1 VLIRYSRPR
10 VRPPASVALRL
21 RRSHP
26 LASGL
31 VGLFVTGGQ
40 FGLGRDVV
48 TGALLS
54 GTSSPTVGLTPDG
67 PALDTTGAAFAEV
80 PHNVAWNVTGDI
92 TVAWRGVVR
101 SIASFGYFFGKIP
114 AGGGGGANTPFSF
127 EFTNPTSGKIMMS
140 RSNTGVLPFRVWQSG
155 SLLITANAL
164 STFSVSGSG
173 AIQNAPAFY
182 LNGVLDAAT
191 PTSEY
196 GGTGTGAAGTNTDP
210 VRFGRRA
217 DGACQM
223 DGAMNIAALASRQWN
238 ADEHE
243 MFAADPYA
251 LLEEAPLWHFKT
263 VAALP
268 DLAATITGT
277 VDVTASISAKM
288 ALAATIDATIP
299 VTALITAQVESTGDT
314 HDGFVRRSRRE
325 RAMAAAEQRRRDE
338 MAQEAVALRLS
349 LEAAIGMAAEVAE
362 EAPQEAIQA
371 ATRQAARMVPAL
383 ADTRPDDA
391 LLASAR
397 EAVAAL
403 LAAVQEAERA
413 RALAE
418 DDEEVLML
426 LRAL

>member
-1 VLIRYSRPR
+1 MPGDKAGIRLDGADPINN
-10 VRPPASVALRL
+10 
-21 RRSHP
+21 
-26 LASGL
+26 GL
-31 VGLFVTGGQ
+31 VGFWPLTEHGGNRWLDISPFHRSLTTVTPPARI
-40 FGLGRDVV
+40 FGLQGRQAQFNAASSQYLQNANFVWPGGRSAAISVWINAPGGHNGSPYDF
-48 TGALLS
+48 S
-54 GTSSPTVGLTPDG
+54 GRTLVSGQAFYGHLPFSDNVAYFYYGNSGDGEISANFAAYLNKWTHVAWSSSPT
-67 PALDTTGAAFAEV
+67 
-80 PHNVAWNVTGDI
+80 
-92 TVAWRGVVR
+92 R
-101 SIASFGYFFGKIP
+101 K
-114 AGGGGGANTPFSF
+114 
-127 EFTNPTSGKIMMS
+127 
-140 RSNTGVLPFRVWQSG
+140 
-155 SLLITANAL
+155 
-164 STFSVSGSG
+164 
-173 AIQNAPAFY
+173 AIWI
-182 LNGVLDAAT
+182 NGVLAASSTTVPSSPVTSATNGYIGYSPVSTMFHAGGMRLFRLRTREWSDAEVQRLYRD
-191 PTSEY
+191 PW
-196 GGTGTGAAGTNTDP
+196 AGTA
-210 VRFGRRA
+210 RRA
-217 DGACQM
+217 LP
-223 DGAMNIAALASRQWN
+223 IAYS
-238 ADEHE
+238 
-243 MFAADPYA
+243 
-251 LLEEAPLWHFKT
+251 PL
-263 VAALP
+263 P
-268 DLAATITGT
+268 PLAAIITGT
-277 VDVTASISAKM
+277 VDVTASTSAEM

>member
-1 VLIRYSRPR
+1 MFHAGGMRLF
-10 VRPPASVALRL
+10 RL
-21 RRSHP
+21 RTREWSDAEVQRLYRDPWAGTARRALPIAYSPLPP
-26 LASGL
+26 LA
-31 VGLFVTGGQ
+31 
-40 FGLGRDVV
+40 
-48 TGALLS
+48 
-54 GTSSPTVGLTPDG
+54 
-67 PALDTTGAAFAEV
+67 
-80 PHNVAWNVTGDI
+80 
-92 TVAWRGVVR
+92 
-101 SIASFGYFFGKIP
+101 
-114 AGGGGGANTPFSF
+114 
-127 EFTNPTSGKIMMS
+127 
-140 RSNTGVLPFRVWQSG
+140 
-155 SLLITANAL
+155 
-164 STFSVSGSG
+164 
-173 AIQNAPAFY
+173 AI
-182 LNGVLDAAT
+182 
-191 PTSEY
+191 
-196 GGTGTGAAGTNTDP
+196 
-210 VRFGRRA
+210 
-217 DGACQM
+217 
-223 DGAMNIAALASRQWN
+223 
-238 ADEHE
+238 
-243 MFAADPYA
+243 
-251 LLEEAPLWHFKT
+251 
-263 VAALP
+263 
-268 DLAATITGT
+268 ITGT
-277 VDVTASISAKM
+277 VDVTASTSAEM

>member
-1 VLIRYSRPR
+1 MLIRYSRPR

-48 TGALLS
+48 TGSLLS

-114 AGGGGGANTPFSF
+114 AGGAGGTNNPFSF

-155 SLLITANAL
+155 SVLITANAL
-164 STFSVSGSG
+164 STFSVSGSE
-173 AIQNAPAFY
+173 AIQSAPAFY
-182 LNGVLDAAT
+182 LDGVLDAAT

-243 MFAADPYA
+243 MFAVDPYA
-251 LLEEAPLWHFKT
+251 LLEEAPLWHFLARPPPPPPEPSVT
-263 VAALP
+263 ATASFSSLHGTLIRRRRTRTWEDVPVELAPAVSLAENYSEELAVQRAVDDALARYAALKARASLARRERLVN
-268 DLAATITGT
+268 DLKAAIIHA
-277 VDVTASISAKM
+277 VERAAEQDDED
-288 ALAATIDATIP
+288 ALAA
-299 VTALITAQVESTGDT
+299 
-314 HDGFVRRSRRE
+314 
-325 RAMAAAEQRRRDE
+325 
-338 MAQEAVALRLS
+338 
-349 LEAAIGMAAEVAE
+349 
-362 EAPQEAIQA
+362 
-371 ATRQAARMVPAL
+371 
-383 ADTRPDDA
+383 
-391 LLASAR
+391 LL
-397 EAVAAL
+397 
-403 LAAVQEAERA
+403 
-413 RALAE
+413 
-418 DDEEVLML
+418 
-426 LRAL
+426 